1 MLQRVC
7 DTAFAAQAFAAAWA
21 SLRDPASGIFEPV
34 AFPPILGPFRQLV
47 RSLLLA
53 SDSRDYSPTRRALQS
68 GEAQFVER
76 MRELPWPAAAQPL
89 ISMFGI
95 GGVAALPLR
104 RDGEVAG
111 ALTLYVAE
119 PDYFDADTRRALVSI
134 SRRISSTLD
143 AIDANQQLRQALVRL
158 GAREAQFRALVEQSL
173 TGIYMIQDGRF
184 SYVNPRLCEILGYS
198 AEALL
203 QMGPH
208 DVTLEEDRALVDA
221 QLHRRK
227 SGEMATARYEFRIRR
242 PSGEIRHVGVHGSL
256 AMIEGR
262 RVIIGVLQDITAR
275 VQAEQLVAKQLGRLS
290 NAMHG
295 TVGAVSRMVELRDPY
310 TAGHESRV
318 AALMREIGRTMDYAP
333 DRQEGLEVI
342 GGLHDIGKIAVPA
355 EILVKPS
362 KLTGAEFDLIKE
374 HPRRGYEI
382 LAGLDFPWPAA
393 QATLQHHER
402 MDGSGYPHGL
412 KGKDILPEA
421 RVLAVADTVEAM
433 ASHRPYRAGLG
444 IDIALAEIERGRGSA
459 YDADVADACLA
470 LFREKGYQ
478 LPA

>member
-1 MLQRVC
+1 MLQQVC
-7 DTAFAAQAFAAAWA
+7 DRAFAAQPFAAAWA
-21 SLRDPASGIFEPV
+21 SLHDPASGFFEPV
-34 AFPPILGPFRQLV
+34 AFPSSLAPFRQLV

-53 SDSRDYSPTRRALQS
+53 SNSGEYSPTRRALDS
-68 GEAQFVER
+68 GTAQFVDR
-76 MRELPWPAAAQPL
+76 MRDLPWPAAAQPL
-89 ISMFGI
+89 ISLFRI

-104 RDGEVAG
+104 RSGEVAG

-119 PDYFDADTRRALVSI
+119 PEYFDADSRRALVSI
-134 SRRISSTLD
+134 SRRISSALD
-143 AIDANQQLRQALVRL
+143 AIDANRQLNHALARL
-158 GAREAQFRALVEQSL
+158 SAREAQFRALVEQSL
-173 TGIYMIQDGRF
+173 TGIYMIEDGRF
-184 SYVNPRLCEILGYS
+184 TYVNPRLCEILGHS

-208 DVTLEEDRALVDA
+208 EVTLEEDRALVDA
-221 QLHRRK
+221 QLRRRQ
-227 SGEMATARYEFRIRR
+227 SGELAAARYEFRIRR
-242 PSGEIRHVGVHGSL
+242 PSGEIRHVGVHGSV
-256 AMIEGR
+256 ATIDGR

-275 VQAEQLVAKQLGRLS
+275 VQAEQLAATQLGRLS

-318 AALMREIGRTMDYAP
+318 AALMHEIGRTMDFAT
-333 DRQEGLEVI
+333 DRQQGLAVI

-374 HPRRGYEI
+374 HPLRGSEI
-382 LAGLDFPWPAA
+382 LAGLEFPWPVA

-402 MDGSGYPHGL
+402 IDGSGYPHGL
-412 KGKDILPEA
+412 KGKDILIEA

-470 LFREKGYQ
+470 LFREKGYR

>member
-1 MLQRVC
+1 
-7 DTAFAAQAFAAAWA
+7 
-21 SLRDPASGIFEPV
+21 
-34 AFPPILGPFRQLV
+34 
-47 RSLLLA
+47 
-53 SDSRDYSPTRRALQS
+53 
-68 GEAQFVER
+68 
-76 MRELPWPAAAQPL
+76 
-89 ISMFGI
+89 
-95 GGVAALPLR
+95 
-104 RDGEVAG
+104 
-111 ALTLYVAE
+111 
-119 PDYFDADTRRALVSI
+119 
-134 SRRISSTLD
+134 
-143 AIDANQQLRQALVRL
+143 
-158 GAREAQFRALVEQSL
+158 
-173 TGIYMIQDGRF
+173 TGIYMIEGARF

-208 DVTLEEDRALVDA
+208 DVTLEEDRALVDT
-221 QLHRRK
+221 QLRRRQA
-227 SGEMATARYEFRIRR
+227 GELAAARYEFRVRR
-242 PSGEIRHVGVHGSL
+242 PSGEIRHVGVHGSV
-256 AMIEGR
+256 AEIDGR

-275 VQAEQLVAKQLGRLS
+275 VQAELLANTQIARLG
-290 NAMHG
+290 NAMRG

-333 DRQEGLEVI
+333 DRREGLEVI

-362 KLTGAEFDLIKE
+362 KLTGAEFDLIRE
-374 HPRRGYEI
+374 HPLRGYEI
-382 LAGLDFPWPAA
+382 LAGLEFPWPAA

-402 MDGSGYPHGL
+402 IDGSGYPHGL
-412 KGKDILPEA
+412 KGTDILPEA

-444 IDIALAEIERGRGSA
+444 IDAALAEIERGRGSA

-470 LFREKGYQ
+470 LFGEKGYR